1 MAIFGMNGLKA
12 VALDFLFL
20 WALYGTK
27 EVCLTDAEIK
37 GIEKVAFRKRKLG
50 TEEKKAAVLALRKDI
65 MTRLGGKRYEKLRE
79 DTKFRE
85 AFEKQTWLR

>member
-12 VALDFLFL
+12 VALEFLFL

-27 EVCLTDAEIK
+27 EVTLTDDEIK
-37 GIEKVAFRKRKLG
+37 KVEKVAFRKRKLG
-50 TEEKKAAVLALRKDI
+50 TEEKKAAVLALRKEI

-79 DTKFRE
+79 DTKFLE
-85 AFEKQTWLR
+85 AYQKETWLR

>member
-27 EVCLTDAEIK
+27 EVSLTDAEIK
-37 GIEKVAFRKRKLG
+37 AI
-50 TEEKKAAVLALRKDI
+50 
-65 MTRLGGKRYEKLRE
+65 
-79 DTKFRE
+79 
-85 AFEKQTWLR
+85 

>member
-27 EVCLTDAEIK
+27 EVALTDAEIK
-37 GIEKVAFRKRKLG
+37 AIEKVAFRKRKLG
-50 TEEKKAAVLALRKDI
+50 TEEKKAAILQFRQMMV
-65 MTRLGGKRYEKLRE
+65 TRLTGKRYEKLRE
-79 DTKFRE
+79 DAKFLE
-85 AFEKQTWLR
+85 AYQKETWLR